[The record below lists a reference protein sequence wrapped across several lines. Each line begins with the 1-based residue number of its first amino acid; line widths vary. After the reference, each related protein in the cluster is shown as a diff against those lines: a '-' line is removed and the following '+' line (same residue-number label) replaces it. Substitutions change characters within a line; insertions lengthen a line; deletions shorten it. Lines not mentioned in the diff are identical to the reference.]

1 MNTENIQYNLN
12 AQFPKNHPNIHLVEE
27 FNGQISINGLCF
39 LPIKVPHHF
48 DSSISTKIYDELG
61 IELGEILYLQKESS
75 IEVTGL
81 TELHYSC
88 LLIEIDTE
96 EITESNYVFK
106 YDYLLIN
113 NEKLNRYLTDYKAKS
128 PIWGGFFHI
137 EEMPNNKFTKTI
149 SLPVII
155 ANQNISLTN
164 DNKEILEQVVLE
176 SNPFNRYLR
185 LYHLLELLFD
195 MHTAYIIKEMLDAG
209 GKEKEISD
217 TLRDYGKE
225 DIERLKSLFKSKVD
239 KINLEPYLNN
249 ILHHKQTAKNIFYY
263 REKDSN
269 PLRSINKFEK
279 LFTKTSI
286 NQVNFDAVFGTN
298 WYDDKI
304 LATVAYW
311 IYRVRNCI
319 AHNKLGEYVIG
330 KDDEDFVI
338 EFAEPL
344 IREIVKQCYRR

>member
-1 MNTENIQYNLN
+1 MNISKIKHSLIIR
-12 AQFPKNHPNIHLVEE
+12 FPKGNPDTNMVELV
-27 FNGQISINGLCF
+27 NGHISINGLCF
-39 LPIKVPHHF
+39 LPIKVPSH
-48 DSSISTKIYDELG
+48 YDVTTPTNIQDESG
-61 IELGEILYLQKESS
+61 IELGEIIYLNKEAF
-75 IEVTGL
+75 IEVSGL
-81 TELHYSC
+81 TEPHYSC
-88 LLIEIDTE
+88 LMIEIETE
-96 EITESNYVFK
+96 EINENEYKFK
-106 YDYLLIN
+106 YDYLLIK
-113 NEKLNRYLTDYKAKS
+113 NENIGRYLTDYKEKS

-137 EEMPNNKFTKTI
+137 DELPNNKFTKNI

-155 ANQNISLTN
+155 ADKNISLIN
-164 DNKEILEQVVLE
+164 DYKEILEQVVLE

-185 LYHLLELLFD
+185 LYHLLELQFD
-195 MHTAYIIKEMLDAG
+195 MHTAYIIKEMLDTG

-239 KINLEPYLNN
+239 KTNLEPYLKN
-249 ILHHKQTAKNIFYY
+249 ILNHKQTAKNIFYY
-263 REKDSN
+263 KEKDSN
-269 PLRSINKFEK
+269 PLRSVNKFEK

-286 NQVNFDAVFGTN
+286 NQVNFDAVFGAN
-298 WYDDKI
+298 WYNEKI

-330 KDDEDFVI
+330 KNDEDFVI

-344 IREIVKQCYRR
+344 LREIVKQCYKR